1 MTTLFNRYSNRW
13 QQLPPRDRLALK
25 LLSLFLAVTLFWT
38 LLWSPQ
44 RQALRQAEQQ
54 FQEALQLQTD
64 LLKLPSSTQAR
75 GPQANGRTLA
85 GLITAST
92 AAANLS
98 IERMDSEESGRLNLS
113 LGGALQDLLTWLDD
127 VENQGVNLVSLQLEV
142 DPQALVQARLT
153 LEAN

>member
-13 QQLPPRDRLALK
+13 QQLPARDRLALK

-38 LLWSPQ
+38 LLWNPQ
-44 RQALRQAEQQ
+44 RQAEQQ

-64 LLKLPSSTQAR
+64 LLKLPSSTQTR
-75 GPQANGRTLA
+75 GQQANSRTLA

-92 AAANLS
+92 AAANLN
-98 IERMDSEESGRLNLS
+98 IERMDSEESGRLNLN
-113 LGGALQDLLTWLDD
+113 LGGALQDLLTWLDE

>member
-13 QQLPPRDRLALK
+13 QQLPARDRLALK

-38 LLWSPQ
+38 LLWNPQ
-44 RQALRQAEQQ
+44 RQAEQQ

-64 LLKLPSSTQAR
+64 LLKLPSSTLAR
-75 GPQANGRTLA
+75 GQQANSRTLA

-98 IERMDSEESGRLNLS
+98 IERMDSEESGRLNLN
-113 LGGALQDLLTWLDD
+113 LGGALQDLLTWLDE

>member
-13 QQLPPRDRLALK
+13 QQLPARDRLALK

-44 RQALRQAEQQ
+44 HQALREAEQQ

-64 LLKLPSSTQAR
+64 LLKLPSSNNAR
-75 GPQANGRTLA
+75 SPQANSRTLA
-85 GLITAST
+85 SLITTST

-98 IERMDSEESGRLNLS
+98 IERMDSEEAGRLNLN
-113 LGGALQDLLTWLDD
+113 LGGALQDLLTWLDE

-153 LEAN
+153 LESN